1 MKRCLIVLTVCV
13 LALVTWVQVAAAE
26 TPSTGVQTA
35 DQSAS
40 SDQAAL
46 AGSGAAQ
53 TQPSNTNVSIRV
65 LSPGNDAVA

>member
-35 DQSAS
+35 DQSA
-40 SDQAAL
+40 
-46 AGSGAAQ
+46 
-53 TQPSNTNVSIRV
+53 
-65 LSPGNDAVA
+65 